1 MKKIK
6 IRYIED
12 KKGCFEIQR
21 RTVFGWRYLTFKVCT
36 YGGCVMFR
44 YTEKTKNE
52 ILKKVLNNYYRVCD
66 TYITIIEYPS
76 LRIY

>member
-1 MKKIK
+1 
-6 IRYIED
+6 
-12 KKGCFEIQR
+12 
-21 RTVFGWRYLTFKVCT
+21 
-36 YGGCVMFR
+36 MFR